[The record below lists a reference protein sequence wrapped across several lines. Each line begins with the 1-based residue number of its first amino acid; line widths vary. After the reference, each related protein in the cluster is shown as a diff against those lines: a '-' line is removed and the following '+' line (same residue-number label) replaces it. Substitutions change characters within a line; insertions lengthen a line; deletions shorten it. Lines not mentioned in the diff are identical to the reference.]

1 MSGIDKIDRMK
12 DDAISNLDKD
22 KLKKYILFLSRKY
35 YEAYMKKDEKEFND
49 AIEKLLAV
57 NEIYGGEYVNVMG
70 FIYYCLYLN
79 AILLISENVNDDGFG
94 LKNIAK
100 YDLIKEEDFEEELSH
115 DIKKIFNKD
124 RVRRRYYEKG
134 ISESFK

>member
-22 KLKKYILFLSRKY
+22 KLKKYILFLTRKY
-35 YEAYMKKDEKEFND
+35 YEAYMKKNEKDFND

-57 NEIYGGEYVNVMG
+57 NETYGGEYVNVMG

-79 AILLISENVNDDGFG
+79 SILLISENVENNDFG

-100 YDLIKEEDFEEELSH
+100 YDLFEEEDFEDELSH

-124 RVRRRYYEKG
+124 RVKRRYYEKA
-134 ISESFK
+134 ISESIE

>member
-12 DDAISNLDKD
+12 DDAISNLNKD
-22 KLKKYILFLSRKY
+22 KLKKYILFLTRKY
-35 YEAYMKKDEKEFND
+35 YEAYMKKNEKDFNE

-57 NEIYGGEYVNVMG
+57 NETYGDEYVNVMG

-79 AILLISENVNDDGFG
+79 SILLISENVENDVFG

-100 YDLIKEEDFEEELSH
+100 YDLFEEEDFEDELSH
-115 DIKKIFNKD
+115 DIKKIFNKE
-124 RVRRRYYEKG
+124 RVKRRYYEKR
-134 ISESFK
+134 ISESIE